1 MVAKR
6 IYLNNNV
13 IAASAIVLALI
24 IARRR
29 RRRRDRKVWV
39 REWIKN
45 RPQLGAYHQLLQ
57 ELKVTDT
64 QGYRNFLRMDPTTF
78 ELLLTKVGP
87 LVTHQD
93 TVMRK
98 AIAPAERIAL
108 TLRFLATGKTK
119 VATPIYTIS
128 LIIR

>member
-6 IYLNNNV
+6 VYLNNKV
-13 IAASAIVLALI
+13 IAACGNVLAII

-29 RRRRDRKVWV
+29 RRRRNRSVWV

-45 RPQLGAYHQLLQ
+45 RPQLGAYDQLVQ
-57 ELKVTDT
+57 ELKVSDT
-64 QGYRNFLRMDPTTF
+64 QGFRNFLRMDPTTF
-78 ELLLTKVGP
+78 QLLLSKVCP

-98 AIAPAERIAL
+98 AIAPAERVAL
-108 TLRFLATGKTK
+108 TLRFLATGNI
-119 VATPIYTIS
+119 ANHIY
-128 LIIR
+128 